1 MTVKSF
7 LRMKESIRIAASGM
21 PIIDSKTTQGT
32 QSGADL
38 TEGELKIRTAMPRET
53 MQNSKRSIM
62 SAMRYISKIRGGQ
75 TESIMQIADDSKI
88 CLHEPN
94 ITMPEKLT
102 RSVLAQLRQKA
113 KSLAIS
119 FSINLCFEP
128 VRGVA
133 VEETVGHACD
143 VISNTS

>member
-1 MTVKSF
+1 
-7 LRMKESIRIAASGM
+7 M
-21 PIIDSKTTQGT
+21 PIITSKTTHGT

-62 SAMRYISKIRGGQ
+62 SAIRYISKIRGGQ

-94 ITMPEKLT
+94 ITMPE
-102 RSVLAQLRQKA
+102 
-113 KSLAIS
+113 I
-119 FSINLCFEP
+119 
-128 VRGVA
+128 
-133 VEETVGHACD
+133 
-143 VISNTS
+143 